1 MPAAK
6 DNPTLPH
13 PCHFRNRPQGGV
25 LRGGSTNSGS
35 TASSW
40 DGLARDWPFWPT
52 YFRFAHTFAHG
63 RLLCIPSA
71 CALAD
76 SLTCWRSSLTDCSLP
91 PPPHPLHAP
100 APSTG
105 LENDGMD
112 LHTHIHN
119 QTHMLHHALVLT
131 MDAEGASCSL
141 REGRQAHQASP
152 QGLLLELHGEE
163 GKKAGRSNGV

>member
-1 MPAAK
+1 MRRRRTESGKVILMKIIRNFIFVVPAAK

-25 LRGGSTNSGS
+25 RRGGSTNSGS

-52 YFRFAHTFAHG
+52 YLRFAHTFAHD

-112 LHTHIHN
+112 LHTHTQSN
-119 QTHMLHHALVLT
+119 TYAT
-131 MDAEGASCSL
+131 SCS
-141 REGRQAHQASP
+141 RPNDGC
-152 QGLLLELHGEE
+152 
-163 GKKAGRSNGV
+163 